1 MGRMDLPVMRDAA
14 PVTSATD
21 DTACCAACAER
32 DAGAPVP
39 QPAATRSTPARFP
52 AARAADES
60 PAIPT
65 SSAPQAAPSG
75 RPPSEPRIQSA
86 ARALPMA
93 RVPGRDADRRIALAA
108 VVLAAGF
115 VGLGILV
122 ASLDALGGGVQLGW
136 LPLHLVLAGG
146 AATAIAG
153 VLPCF
158 VAALGAAP
166 PAPALPR
173 ATAVACVAVGALL
186 ISTRSFGS
194 PPWLPPAGGAIF
206 IVGIALVATV
216 SGRSMRAGLAGR
228 RPLVA
233 LAYAVALADIG
244 VGAGIATLSL
254 AGIEPLAGMWAYL
267 RSAHAWLN
275 VVGFVSLVIA
285 GTLVHLLPTVAG
297 TRIAEGRTTGLA
309 IRALAVGPGVVAL
322 GLILAGLGTAS
333 AVAHVVGAIGAGLT
347 GLAAIALLLDVAGVL
362 RRRGRWTTD
371 PGWHRMTTWS
381 LAAAVGW
388 FAIGVGLAAG
398 RIVALGAVPSA
409 WDSSLVAGPL
419 VLGWV
424 VQALVGSWSHLI
436 PAIAPGAATNHARRR
451 AVLGT
456 AATARIVGLNAGIA
470 ALSLGLALDQS
481 PLAAG
486 GGTLVLAVLGANLA
500 LAARAG
506 LVGRG
511 EEPGRARPGALGGT
525 PA

>member
-1 MGRMDLPVMRDAA
+1 MGRMDLPVMLDDTAA
-14 PVTSATD
+14 SGATD
-21 DTACCAACAER
+21 GTACCAACAER
-32 DAGAPVP
+32 DAGRPAAGPAGARSA
-39 QPAATRSTPARFP
+39 PAATVPTMPPSVAAP
-52 AARAADES
+52 AAQTGGS
-60 PAIPT
+60 PSRSGI
-65 SSAPQAAPSG
+65 QPS
-75 RPPSEPRIQSA
+75 

-108 VVLAAGF
+108 VVLAVGF
-115 VGLGILV
+115 VGLGLV
-122 ASLDALGGGVQLGW
+122 AAVIAAIGAGVQLGW

-153 VLPCF
+153 VLPFF

-173 ATAVACVAVGALL
+173 AIAVASVAGGALL
-186 ISTRSFGS
+186 ISTRSFD
-194 PPWLPPAGGAIF
+194 PPTWLPPSGGVIF
-206 IVGIALVATV
+206 IVGIVLVAAV

-233 LAYAVALADIG
+233 LAYAVALANIV

-275 VVGFVSLVIA
+275 VLGFVSLVIV

-333 AVAHVVGAIGAGLT
+333 GVAHVVAAAGAGLT
-347 GLAAIALLLDVAGVL
+347 GLAAIALLLDVTGVL

-388 FAIGVGLAAG
+388 FTIGVGLAAG
-398 RIVALGAVPSA
+398 RIVALGAVPAA

-424 VQALVGSWSHLI
+424 VQALVGAWSHLL

-451 AVLGT
+451 AVLGS
-456 AATARIVGLNAGIA
+456 AATVRVVGLNAGIA
-470 ALSLGLALDQS
+470 ALSLGLALDQ
-481 PLAAG
+481 PLLAAG
-486 GGTLVLAVLGANLA
+486 GGALVLAVLGANLV

-511 EEPGRARPGALGGT
+511 DERGQARPGALGGT
-525 PA
+525 AA